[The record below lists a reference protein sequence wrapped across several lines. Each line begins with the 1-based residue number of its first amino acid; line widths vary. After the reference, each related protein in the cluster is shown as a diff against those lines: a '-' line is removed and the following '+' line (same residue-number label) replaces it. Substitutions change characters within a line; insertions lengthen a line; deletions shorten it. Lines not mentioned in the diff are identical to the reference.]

1 MNKEQ
6 VNSFNINTNES
17 YNTKKEIK
25 NEEKTL
31 NPKTPKKIIQKSNIK
46 TEESNNIK
54 NNIINKIDVPPFK
67 SKEEETSKKE
77 KENIIKNE
85 NFKKEENEVIIKKEK
100 QPQRKKE
107 WKSWSSQE
115 KLMFYELIAN
125 GGNYSSLQKLF
136 KTMNDVNKKYII
148 NINQKIGTKSTE
160 KIRDFYYRM
169 LKHVNLLLKRA
180 GEIGIY
186 SRNRDEVLLALSC
199 YGKLITSSPQKNVN

>member
-31 NPKTPKKIIQKSNIK
+31 NPKTPKKIIQKSNIE
-46 TEESNNIK
+46 TEESQNIK

-77 KENIIKNE
+77 KENIIKETE
-85 NFKKEENEVIIKKEK
+85 NYKKEENKKLKEK

-148 NINQKIGTKSTE
+148 NLN
-160 KIRDFYYRM
+160 
-169 LKHVNLLLKRA
+169 
-180 GEIGIY
+180 
-186 SRNRDEVLLALSC
+186 
-199 YGKLITSSPQKNVN
+199 

>member
-67 SKEEETSKKE
+67 SKEEETS
-77 KENIIKNE
+77 
-85 NFKKEENEVIIKKEK
+85 IKKEK

-148 NINQKIGTKSTE
+148 NLNQKIGTKSTE